1 MRFSL
6 IVIALLVFRLTPY
19 AQTVQQNS
27 GWLLL
32 LNNTKFSEKWGL
44 YADMQLR
51 SADKWANVRNLLV
64 RPGITYYANSKNEI
78 TLGYLL
84 NQTFL
89 HNAAIADHTL
99 SEHRIWEQYVYKQKI
114 STLSIAH
121 RFRLEQRFI
130 ERTGQED
137 LFAQRLRHFFRV
149 ILPLQKGKQSF
160 SEGVFVALQN
170 ELLFNVQHKDQ
181 LNGRFFDQNRA
192 YAAAGYRFNKHLDM
206 ELGYMNQAIKG
217 LSANTMNSIAQLA
230 LYTKF

>member
-1 MRFSL
+1 MDL
-6 IVIALLVFRLTPY
+6 
-19 AQTVQQNS
+19 
-27 GWLLL
+27 
-32 LNNTKFSEKWGL
+32 
-44 YADMQLR
+44 QLR
-51 SADKWANVRNLLV
+51 SADKWNNVRNLLI
-64 RPGITYYANSKNEI
+64 RPGITYYANSKNEL
-78 TLGYLL
+78 TLGYAL
-84 NQTFL
+84 NQTYTHVDGPL
-89 HNAAIADHTL
+89 DNVL
-99 SEHRIWEQYVYKQKI
+99 SEHRIWEQYVYKQKV

-137 LFAQRLRHFFRV
+137 LFAQRLRYFFRV
-149 ILPLQKGKQSF
+149 ILPLRKGKQSF

-170 ELLFNVQHKDQ
+170 EVLFNVQHKDQ